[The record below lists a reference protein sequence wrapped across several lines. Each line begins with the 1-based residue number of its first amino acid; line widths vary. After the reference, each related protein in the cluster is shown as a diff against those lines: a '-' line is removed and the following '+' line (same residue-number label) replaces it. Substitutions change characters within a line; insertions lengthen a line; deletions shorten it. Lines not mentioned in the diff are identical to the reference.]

1 MKKNRNKVEYVFLEP
16 DVSMVPKT
24 PVEWSHRHDFT
35 ESEIW
40 GTYHYIARSIVP
52 RLKAFKACNK
62 HGYCPDMK
70 DMKEWNNTIQKM
82 IDAFE
87 IMQGNSS
94 SYTEE
99 EMKTIST
106 GLNLFCKYYLN
117 LWD

>member
-1 MKKNRNKVEYVFLEP
+1 MKKKRVYEKYVFLEP
-16 DVSMVPKT
+16 DMSEVPKT
-24 PVEWSHRHDFT
+24 PVEWSQRHDFT

-40 GTYHYIARSIVP
+40 NTYHYIARSIVP
-52 RLKAFKACNK
+52 RLKAFKACRK

-94 SYTEE
+94 AYSEE
-99 EMKTIST
+99 ERKTISI
-106 GLNLFCKYYLN
+106 GLALFCKYFLN